1 MLRYDGGCICRSSDH
16 KFLKTILTD
25 ARFVALL
32 IGDKVKY
39 RLGKKCLTAPAC
51 AMWLTRNVAAVVV
64 LAAERAVFRFP
75 CRLFHISHH
84 FFCKGFFSVTVL
96 MSSIIL
102 QLRTTQC
109 ANFLLNYIDPL

>member
-1 MLRYDGGCICRSSDH
+1 MLRYDGGRICRSSDH

-25 ARFVALL
+25 ARFVTLL

-39 RLGKKCLTAPAC
+39 LLGKKCLTAPAC

-84 FFCKGFFSVTVL
+84 FFCKGFFFRHSVDVFNKKKEL
-96 MSSIIL
+96 AWSSLAICQICVTNL
-102 QLRTTQC
+102 
-109 ANFLLNYIDPL
+109 